1 MRTTLWLHSG
11 NLIVLVLSA
20 SPSQAR
26 SSKSYP
32 QSRGHFRSWKK
43 SLLCLE
49 TLCGRLCPV
58 PFGGALAFVV
68 STRLGSPSLH
78 SFTFY
83 ILPRIL

>member
-1 MRTTLWLHSG
+1 MRTISSPHSS

-32 QSRGHFRSWKK
+32 QSRSHFRNWKK
-43 SLLCLE
+43 SFFCLE
-49 TLCGRLCPV
+49 TVCGRLCPA
-58 PFGGALAFVV
+58 PFGGAHAFVV
-68 STRLGSPSLH
+68 STRLGSHSLH
-78 SFTFY
+78 FFTFF